1 MAKIYPKR
9 VFCIEGNWE
18 EKLSRNITVKPV
30 LELLRINADVK
41 YIYRDCSTRAEM
53 EYLIDK
59 WQQKG
64 YADYK
69 ILYLAFHGL
78 PGELVIDSRTTV
90 SLEELGSII
99 NLRPRQRMVYF
110 GACSVL
116 RGDARP
122 IKAFLKRSG
131 TRAVCGYTTDA
142 DWMKSTALDLI
153 AINELQKFS
162 MTRYGLE
169 AAEASIRENTRALSG
184 RLGFRMV
191 YL

>member
-1 MAKIYPKR
+1 MAKTYPKR

-18 EKLSRNITVKPV
+18 EKLSQNATVKPV

-53 EYLIDK
+53 QYLLEK
-59 WQQKG
+59 WRQKG
-64 YADYK
+64 YGDYQ
-69 ILYLAFHGL
+69 ILYLAFHGQ
-78 PGELVIDSRTTV
+78 PGHLVLDSRTTM
-90 SLEELGSII
+90 SLEELGGII
-99 NLRPRQRMVYF
+99 SLKPRQRLVYF

-116 RGDARP
+116 QGDVRP
-122 IKAFLKRSG
+122 IKTFLKSSG

-153 AINELQKFS
+153 AINELQRFS
-162 MTRYGLE
+162 TTRRGLE
-169 AAEASIRENTRALSG
+169 AAEKSIRENTRALSG